1 MTYEEKTMAGNTP
14 QFNVL
19 TPVTRKGK
27 TFWYRIGAGWEKVTD
42 GKSMVSC
49 SIDLPVQ
56 GGRIILIANPKA
68 VDPDAKNKDEPIV
81 NAEFDDLPF

>member
-1 MTYEEKTMAGNTP
+1 MTGTTP
-14 QFNVL
+14 QFSVL
-19 TPVTRKGK
+19 TPVTKKGK
-27 TFWYRIGAGWEKVTD
+27 TFWYRIGAGWEKVKD

-68 VDPDAKNKDEPIV
+68 ANPKAKDKDEPIV
-81 NAEFDDLPF
+81 DSEYDDLPF